1 MFLRVGT
8 REGESY
14 PRRTCAHITRPC
26 LYTISAIRTFEGFS
40 FYSRR
45 DFSSECGELNEIR
58 RFFPTRRRRR
68 ETGRFHLDIVIP
80 TPLSTSD
87 KAFQCR
93 KKRTR
98 KFSLAL
104 KENRHGNWPCFAII
118 RNLSK
123 VRCDT
128 RNILKFANITWSS
141 YCSFNATFSC
151 IHIAD
156 VKFVR
161 FASRLNNSQR
171 LNATRVCDDGFPLP
185 DSNGDWL
192 SCWVS
197 LNKLATCIFKIVRS
211 HWMFSQKFSVS
222 F

>member
-1 MFLRVGT
+1 MFIYNFGDTYVRGVFFLFPSWFFIWMRWIEWNPT
-8 REGESY
+8 
-14 PRRTCAHITRPC
+14 
-26 LYTISAIRTFEGFS
+26 L
-40 FYSRR
+40 
-45 DFSSECGELNEIR
+45 
-58 RFFPTRRRRR
+58 FPTRRRRR